1 MLGRR
6 SLNPGLETINLEI
19 ERTLRQNQRTQIQNQ
34 NLSDN
39 QVNNQTTEMGEE
51 VERRTMRDYSVPYQL
66 THHPV

>member
-19 ERTLRQNQRTQIQNQ
+19 ERTLRQNQRTQIQDQ

-39 QVNNQTTEMGEE
+39 QVIIQTTEMGEE
-51 VERRTMRDYSVPYQL
+51 VERRTEGLLSSLPI
-66 THHPV
+66 